1 MQLVIKSTFF
11 KQRFIYFILFA
22 IYLKLIIT
30 IYEKL
35 GKKCIYTSKNSLNK
49 SLNESRESEFFRSRD
64 NISDI

>member
-1 MQLVIKSTFF
+1 MQLVIKSTFS

-30 IYEKL
+30 IYEIL

-49 SLNESRESEFFRSRD
+49 PLL
-64 NISDI
+64 